1 MQDATQVKVY
11 REAANHQGAFESFH
25 AFILIK
31 LAQRLKPGMRVVD
44 LCCGPCDLLCRLAQ
58 IYPSVT
64 FVGVDLSEEM
74 LEAADQKRNSLGL
87 HNLELVLDD
96 VTSLKKLSIDSFDL
110 AMSTVA
116 LHHLP
121 TTLALNQCFA
131 QTARILKANG
141 QIFFADFRSLK
152 NKTSVEGLIEVIAKN
167 EDPMFQFDFAESL
180 RAAFDPCDFAVALQN
195 FRQKIEKIQFTC
207 RPVLMMAATELKPKR
222 KRALL
227 LNSGDLKN
235 LNWKQRAE
243 VLLMMYLFK
252 DV

>member
-11 REAANHQGAFESFH
+11 REAADHQGAFESFH
-25 AFILIK
+25 VFILIK

-44 LCCGPCDLLCRLAQ
+44 LCCGPCDLLCRLARL
-58 IYPSVT
+58 YPSVT

-74 LEAADQKRNSLGL
+74 LEAADQKRKSLGL

-96 VTSLKKLSIDSFDL
+96 VSSLKKLSIDSFDL

-180 RAAFDPCDFAVALQN
+180 RAAFDPCDFTVALQGLHSKN
-195 FRQKIEKIQFTC
+195 GKIQLTC
-207 RPVLMMAATELKPKR
+207 RPVLMMAATELKPQGIRVQLQKWGELR
-222 KRALL
+222 
-227 LNSGDLKN
+227 N

-243 VLLMMYLFK
+243 VLLMMFLFRN
-252 DV
+252 V